1 MLHRAI
7 SGLAALLIITSG
19 TAFAQDAK
27 PAETEKKSEAAAEQQ
42 LPEGVEQFQDWIK
55 ECETVKGPD
64 GQEIELC
71 QISQTLTNTE
81 INQPMMKVA
90 VGYVPDKT
98 EAVMVVT
105 LPLGVILPPGI
116 QLEVG
121 DGKAARV
128 PINTCLPSGCQAGV
142 QLDKEFT
149 ERLKKGK
156 TLEVSFAAPNG
167 QAVKAPISLSG
178 FTAGLGSL
186 KVPVIKQKADSPK
199 K

>member
-7 SGLAALLIITSG
+7 SGLTALFIIT
-19 TAFAQDAK
+19 AQDAK
-27 PAETEKKSEAAAEQQ
+27 PAASEKKSEAAAEQQ
-42 LPEGVEQFQDWIK
+42 LPEGVEQFKDWIK
-55 ECETVKGPD
+55 ECETVKGPED
-64 GQEIELC
+64 KEIELC

-81 INQPMMKVA
+81 IDQPMMKVA
-90 VGYVPDKT
+90 VGYVPDKP

-156 TLEVSFAAPNG
+156 TLEVSFAAPTG
-167 QAVKAPISLSG
+167 QAIKAPISLSG
-178 FTAGLGSL
+178 FTAGLESL
-186 KVPVIKQKADSPK
+186 KKPEFQKKSESPK